1 MPFVMRYPIAWTH
14 DARIEFPAMAIVVA
28 HLDGFAEPPGGVA
41 ARSRFACAWVGRIAF
56 HVPCRPVQGRVER
69 RHFIS
74 RFETEQR
81 GIVQPGRA
89 YDFAGIRSEVRRVG
103 KECVSTCRSR
113 WSPYH

>member
-69 RHFIS
+69 
-74 RFETEQR
+74 
-81 GIVQPGRA
+81 
-89 YDFAGIRSEVRRVG
+89 SEEHTSELQSLMRTSYAVFCLQ
-103 KECVSTCRSR
+103 KKKIDHNTTS
-113 WSPYH
+113 